1 MCRIGLKIAM
11 ADVDEAR
18 LAHAAKEVGAIANVD
33 GATNVIFV
41 PTDVSQIDQVV
52 RLKERVYETW
62 GEVRIRRTALCDTSD
77 ATVGGGPDQ
86 QRWRCAEGNV
96 MEWDRQLE
104 EGVRCQCLRV
114 SAIPSYSERRVDYL
128 HSIVNVQQTFI
139 PVSTRASPPNFRK
152 SNPMF

>member
-1 MCRIGLKIAM
+1 M

-62 GEVRIRRTALCDTSD
+62 GEVRDRHTGLSIALTRQQVAVLINNAGVAPKGTSWSGID
-77 ATVGGGPDQ
+77 N
-86 QRWRCAEGNV
+86 WRKAF
-96 MEWDRQLE
+96 D
-104 EGVRCQCLRV
+104 
-114 SAIPSYSERRVDYL
+114 
-128 HSIVNVQQTFI
+128 VNVFG
-139 PVSTRASPPNFRK
+139 
-152 SNPMF
+152 

>member
-1 MCRIGLKIAM
+1 M

-62 GEVRIRRTALCDTSD
+62 GEVRTGCILAYHLLTRSQVAVLINNAGVAPKGTSWSGID
-77 ATVGGGPDQ
+77 N
-86 QRWRCAEGNV
+86 WRKAF
-96 MEWDRQLE
+96 D
-104 EGVRCQCLRV
+104 
-114 SAIPSYSERRVDYL
+114 
-128 HSIVNVQQTFI
+128 VNVFGW
-139 PVSTRASPPNFRK
+139 V
-152 SNPMF
+152 